1 MKIFNINNILPFIS
15 TLFIIILL
23 SLSNQKE
30 NTNLKILICNT
41 PKLSLGTYIAI
52 SAGTGYLLSYILTNN
67 LAKIN
72 RKNQRK
78 ELEYKTNNQKDVN
91 NYYEDRNHEVVYDN
105 TLIERDINDPSPTI
119 TASFRVIGKTNRK
132 NQKDKDFEYNDYGT
146 TDFSDESEYQKYEQD
161 LTYRNDL
168 QTNTIHNDW
177 EDDTYTKW

>member
-1 MKIFNINNILPFIS
+1 MNRF
-15 TLFIIILL
+15 
-23 SLSNQKE
+23 
-30 NTNLKILICNT
+30 
-41 PKLSLGTYIAI
+41 
-52 SAGTGYLLSYILTNN
+52 
-67 LAKIN
+67 AKIN

-78 ELEYKTNNQKDVN
+78 ELEYRTNNQKDLN

-132 NQKDKDFEYNDYGT
+132 NQKDKDSEYNDYGT
-146 TDFSDESEYQKYEQD
+146 TDFSHESEYQKYEQD
-161 LTYRNDL
+161 KTYRNDL